1 MTRPDGVGHPY
12 AVRTARSAG
21 ELEEL
26 RPIWSS
32 FDAEVANADIDY
44 HLMLIERRPEALRPH
59 VLLVEEDGSLAA
71 LVVGRVE
78 DVRLSAKL
86 GYKTLWRP
94 RVRALTVSYGGVLGR
109 DDPETAAVVLE
120 ELVAALRRGEADVA
134 RLRNLKI
141 GSPLHRAART
151 EPGVLS
157 RDRLTI
163 PTRHWRARLAGSY
176 EDYLAR
182 RSGKTRS
189 NLRRYARK
197 FEAAFPDAIEF
208 RTFRDPGELDRLLGD
223 TAAVYEA
230 TYQHA
235 LGIGFSDSG
244 IEREVTTLA
253 LARGW
258 FRGFILYVEGTPCA
272 FWHGIRY
279 GRVFSTGPT
288 GYDPAFGSHRVG
300 TYVLG
305 RMVEELSREDGL
317 EWIDFGFGDAEYKQH
332 FGDESWAEEDVL
344 VWAVRPR
351 AIRVNATRTAL
362 LAVDRAA
369 RSLLARGQLLA
380 RTRRLWRTR
389 AAGGGS

>member
-1 MTRPDGVGHPY
+1 MSV
-12 AVRTARSAG
+12 AVRTARSAD
-21 ELEEL
+21 ELEGL
-26 RPIWSS
+26 RTVWSS

-59 VLLVEEDGSLAA
+59 VLLVEQDGTPTA
-71 LVVGRVE
+71 LVVGRLE
-78 DVRLSAKL
+78 DVRLPAKL
-86 GYKTLWRP
+86 GYKTLWQP

-109 DDPETAAVVLE
+109 DDDETAALVLE
-120 ELVAALRRGEADVA
+120 EIASALRRGEADVA
-134 RLRNLKI
+134 RLRNLKV
-141 GSPLHRAART
+141 GSPLHRAARSA
-151 EPGVLS
+151 PGFLS
-157 RDRLTI
+157 RDRLTM
-163 PTRHWRARLAGSY
+163 PARHWRARLTGSY

-189 NLRRYARK
+189 NLRRYGRK
-197 FEAAFPDAIEF
+197 FEEAFPDAIEF
-208 RTFRDPGELDRLLGD
+208 RTFRDPGELDRLLAD
-223 TAAVYEA
+223 TGTVYAA

-235 LGIGFSDSG
+235 LGVGFSDSG

-258 FRGFILYVEGTPCA
+258 FRGFVLYVDGTPCA

-305 RMVEELSREDGL
+305 RMVEELSREEGL

-332 FGDESWAEEDVL
+332 FGDESWEEEDVL

-351 AIRVNATRTAL
+351 AIGVNLTRTAL
-362 LAVDRAA
+362 LAADRAA
-369 RSLLARGQLLA
+369 RSLLRRGQLLTRA
-380 RTRRLWRTR
+380 RRLWRTR
-389 AAGGGS
+389 ATGGGP